1 MELADCPYNSL
12 ISIQAN
18 QAQSGLL
25 IVISGPSGVGKD
37 TVLRRLFELDPRL
50 KYSVSYTTRPPRPG
64 EIDGKS
70 YTFVSEPEFLHLI
83 EQKEF
88 LEWARVYDHYY
99 GTSRR
104 RVEEALGRG
113 EDIILKIDVQGAAFV
128 KKRKPDGLFI
138 FITPPSTEELLH
150 RLTGRNTE
158 SPAGLAVRQRE
169 ALIELGLAKDY
180 EHVVCNRDVDQ
191 TAREILAMISAEHA
205 RRRTP
210 V

>member
-1 MELADCPYNSL
+1 MRQPRV
-12 ISIQAN
+12 
-18 QAQSGLL
+18 GLL

-37 TVLRRLFELDPRL
+37 TVLRRLFQIAPEL
-50 KYSVSYTTRPPRPG
+50 KYSVSFTTRPARPG
-64 EIDGKS
+64 EVDGQS
-70 YTFVSEPEFLHLI
+70 YSFVSEPEFLRLI

-104 RVEEALGRG
+104 RVEEAVNRG

-128 KKRKPDGLFI
+128 RRRRPDGLFI
-138 FITPPSTEELLH
+138 FITPPSTEELLN

-158 SPAGLAVRQRE
+158 SPAAQAIRQKE

-180 EHVVCNRDVDQ
+180 EHVVCNRHVDE
-191 TAREILAMISAEHA
+191 TAREILGMIAAEHA
-205 RRRTP
+205 RRESP